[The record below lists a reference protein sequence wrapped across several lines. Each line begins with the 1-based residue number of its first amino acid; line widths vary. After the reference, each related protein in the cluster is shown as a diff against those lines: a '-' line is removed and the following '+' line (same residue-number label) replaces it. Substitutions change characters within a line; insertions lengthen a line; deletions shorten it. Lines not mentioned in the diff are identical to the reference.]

1 MVRRLRYLVVCC
13 SVLVALEARAQ
24 NGGLRGAVVDENNQ
38 PLAGVEVL
46 LEPLGVMSREV
57 RLESDANGTFVRMG
71 IRLGEYRLTI
81 QKEGY
86 QTYMEEFKIRPGA
99 PMRIDVIL
107 RSVAGT
113 AGVAAS
119 EEEAAEYQQ
128 YFDQGAAE
136 LEAENYPAAL
146 AAFEQI
152 LELQPDSATAYF
164 NLGIVYGKL
173 GETDKAL
180 EHFGKAAVVRPDY
193 YDAYDAIGD
202 IYSAE
207 GRWPETMEALAKA
220 IEARPDSTEALYNYG
235 GAAMNGGEFPKA
247 REAFEKL
254 LSSDPNHAAGHYQ
267 LGMILV
273 NQGDND
279 AAVPH
284 LEKYLDLAP
293 EGSQAAAA
301 KGILDYLKKN

>member
-1 MVRRLRYLVVCC
+1 
-13 SVLVALEARAQ
+13 
-24 NGGLRGAVVDENNQ
+24 
-38 PLAGVEVL
+38 
-46 LEPLGVMSREV
+46 
-57 RLESDANGTFVRMG
+57 
-71 IRLGEYRLTI
+71 LTI

-86 QTYMEEFKIRPGA
+86 QTYTENNKIPPGS
-99 PMRIDVIL
+99 PKRVDVIL
-107 RSVAGT
+107 KSVVGT
-113 AGVAAS
+113 AGIEAS

-128 YFDQGAAE
+128 YFDQGVAE
-136 LEAENYPAAL
+136 IEAENYPAAL

-152 LELQPDSATAYF
+152 LVLQPDSATAYF
-164 NLGIVYGKL
+164 NLGVVYAKL

-193 YDAYDAIGD
+193 YDAYDAYVAIGD
-202 IYSAE
+202 IHSALS
-207 GRWPETMEALAKA
+207 RWPETMEALAKA
-220 IEARPDSTEALYNYG
+220 IEARPDSIEALYNYG

-254 LSSDPNHAAGHYQ
+254 LSFEPNHAAGRYE
-267 LGMILV
+267 LAMILV

-284 LEKYLDLAP
+284 LEKYLELAP